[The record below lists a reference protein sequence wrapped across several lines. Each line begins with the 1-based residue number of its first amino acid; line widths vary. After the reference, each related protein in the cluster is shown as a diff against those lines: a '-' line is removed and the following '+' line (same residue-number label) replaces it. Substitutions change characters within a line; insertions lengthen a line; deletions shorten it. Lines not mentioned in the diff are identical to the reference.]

1 MADDKK
7 FAQTER
13 FSGEVNKCI
22 DCGNCTFWCPVYE
35 VRPQESSVAR
45 GKNTLLRA
53 LLKGEIE
60 INEELADALNT
71 CTLCMACTEHCLVD
85 CDVKSVVIA
94 ARSDKARVQGLDR
107 KLVSSS
113 GYYRTGRFLA
123 AQKDSAQGEAS
134 EERFLRQSVPLV
146 NSPPEGIKT
155 RMSAGAW

>member
-35 VRPQESSVAR
+35 VRPRESSVAR
-45 GKNTLLRA
+45 GKNTLIRA

-60 INEELADALNT
+60 INEELVDALNT

-85 CDVKSVVIA
+85 CDVKSAVIA
-94 ARSDKARVQGLDR
+94 ARSDKLWPPQSAPRR
-107 KLVSSS
+107 
-113 GYYRTGRFLA
+113 LA
-123 AQKDSAQGEAS
+123 AMTVGPGVGSGLEKRRVGLLGLPLRFGGETVAQ
-134 EERFLRQSVPLV
+134 
-146 NSPPEGIKT
+146 
-155 RMSAGAW
+155 